1 MRARWS
7 LNARAAALGLVVTAL
22 VLGPAAAV
30 SATPP
35 VTLGTGYVLDDVGIL
50 TTDEISS
57 AEANLTEF
65 RDQSGLDLWVI
76 FVDEFTDPSS
86 SADWANQTALDNGLG
101 PTQYLLAVATESRQ
115 LYLSGDSA
123 GPVTDDQLA
132 AIEQNDTQPAL
143 RDNDWLGAIDA
154 TAAGLGDAIGIT
166 TGGSTDG
173 GSTDGGSGTDGGSTD
188 GGGPATS
195 GGSGGSSGVLPL
207 LAVGAVVVAG
217 FVLVGWV
224 LLRKRKR
231 PTGAGVEAPVVSTEE
246 LEQQASAALVAADDA
261 ITTSTQELGF
271 ARAQFGDEATAEFE
285 DALARAR
292 AAMTEAF
299 ALQQSLD
306 DEKPDTDASARAAYS
321 RILELCAAANADL
334 DAKAAAFDELR
345 QLEQNA
351 PEALVRVEDERAQ
364 AAAAIEAADAAL
376 VTLGTRFAPEAFA
389 TVADNTDQ
397 ARARL
402 EFAAEQLAEA
412 QRDVGAGRG
421 GEAAVGIRAAEDAVD
436 QARLLEKAID
446 DLATNL
452 AEGERQASALVGEL
466 ETDLAT
472 AASLPD
478 PDGRIAATTLAT
490 RRSIDEARKLLV
502 PPSRPLAAL
511 EALRSANDQ
520 IDAVIAGVRDAQ
532 ARDERARQ
540 QLAQAMLQAQA
551 QISAADDYIT
561 SRRGAVGAPARTR
574 LAEARASLAGAQQ
587 LQATDAAAALGQ
599 AGRAAQLAAEAT
611 SAAQSDVG
619 AFDGGGFGGSG
630 FGGGSGSNSGSGML
644 GAVLGGVVLNSLL
657 GGGGS
662 RSSGGFGG
670 LGGLG
675 GFGGSSRGGGSRGGS
690 FGGGRAR
697 PASFGGGGTRGR
709 RGGGRF

>member
-7 LNARAAALGLVVTAL
+7 LNARAAALGLFVTAL
-22 VLGPAAAV
+22 LLGPAAAA
-30 SATPP
+30 SATAP
-35 VTLGTGYVLDDVGIL
+35 VTLGTGYVLDDVGVL
-50 TTDEISS
+50 TSDEISA
-57 AEANLTEF
+57 AEADLAEF
-65 RDQSGLDLWVI
+65 REESGLDLWVV

-115 LYLSGDSA
+115 FYLSGDSA
-123 GPVTDDQLA
+123 GPVTDEHLG
-132 AIEQNDTQPAL
+132 AIEQNSTQPAL
-143 RDNDWLGAIDA
+143 ADDDWLGAIDA
-154 TAAGLGDAIGIT
+154 TAAGLGEAIGVT
-166 TGGSTDG
+166 SGT
-173 GSTDGGSGTDGGSTD
+173 GTDGGGTD
-188 GGGPATS
+188 GGATS
-195 GGSGGSSGVLPL
+195 GGSSGFLPL

-246 LEQQASAALVAADDA
+246 LERQASAALVATDDA

-299 ALQQSLD
+299 GLQQSLD
-306 DEKPDTDASARAAYS
+306 DEKPDTDAPARAAYS

-345 QLEQNA
+345 QLERNA
-351 PEALVRVEDERAQ
+351 PEALVRVEDERTK

-376 VTLGTRFAPEAFA
+376 ATLGTRYAPEAFA
-389 TVADNTDQ
+389 TVADNPDQ

-402 EFAAEQLAEA
+402 EF
-412 QRDVGAGRG
+412 
-421 GEAAVGIRAAEDAVD
+421 GIRAAEDAVD

-446 DLATNL
+446 DLTTNL
-452 AEGERQASALVGEL
+452 AEGERQAAALVSEL

-478 PDGRIAATTLAT
+478 PDGRIAAATLAT
-490 RRSIDEARKLLV
+490 RRGVDEARKLLV
-502 PPSRPLAAL
+502 SPSRPLAAL
-511 EALRSANDQ
+511 EALRAANDQ

-561 SRRGAVGAPARTR
+561 SRRGAVGATARTR

-611 SAAQSDVG
+611 SAAQRDVG
-619 AFDGGGFGGSG
+619 AFDGGGLGGG

-644 GAVLGGVVLNSLL
+644 GAMLGGVVLNSLL
-657 GGGGS
+657 SGGS

-675 GFGGSSRGGGSRGGS
+675 GLGGGSRGGGSRGG
-690 FGGGRAR
+690 
-697 PASFGGGGTRGR
+697 SFGGGGTRGR

>member
-22 VLGPAAAV
+22 LLGPAASA

-35 VTLGTGYVLDDVGIL
+35 VTLGTGYVFDDVGVL
-50 TTDEISS
+50 SADEISS
-57 AEANLTEF
+57 AEENLTQF
-65 RDQSGLDLWVI
+65 RDESGLDLWVVV
-76 FVDEFTDPSS
+76 VDEFTDPSS
-86 SADWANQTALDNGLG
+86 SVDWAYAAAEQNGLG

-115 LYLSGDSA
+115 FYLWGDSA
-123 GPVTDDQLA
+123 GPVTDEQLG

-143 RDNDWLGAIDA
+143 ADDNWLGAIDA
-154 TAAGLGDAIGIT
+154 TAAGLGEAIGIT
-166 TGGSTDG
+166 TGG
-173 GSTDGGSGTDGGSTD
+173 GTDGGGT
-188 GGGPATS
+188 
-195 GGSGGSSGVLPL
+195 SGGSSGFLPL

-217 FVLVGWV
+217 VVLVGWV

-246 LEQQASAALVAADDA
+246 LERQASAALVATDDA

-306 DEKPDTDASARAAYS
+306 DEKPDTDASARTALS

-351 PEALVRVEDERAQ
+351 PEALVRVEDERVK

-376 VTLGTRFAPEAFA
+376 AALASRYAPEAFA
-389 TVADNTDQ
+389 TVADNPDQ

-421 GEAAVGIRAAEDAVD
+421 GEAAIGIRAAEDAVD
-436 QARLLEKAID
+436 QARLIEKAVD

-452 AEGERQASALVGEL
+452 AEGERQASALVSEL

-490 RRSIDEARKLLV
+490 RRNVDEARTLLV
-502 PPSRPLAAL
+502 SPSRPLAAL

-561 SRRGAVGAPARTR
+561 SRRGAVGATARTR

-611 SAAQSDVG
+611 SAAQRDVG
-619 AFDGGGFGGSG
+619 AFDGGGFGG
-630 FGGGSGSNSGSGML
+630 GSGSNSVSGML
-644 GAVLGGVVLNSLL
+644 GAMLGGVVLNSLL

-675 GFGGSSRGGGSRGGS
+675 GFGGSSREGSSRGGS

>member
-22 VLGPAAAV
+22 VVGPAAAV

-50 TTDEISS
+50 TTDEISA

-65 RDQSGLDLWVI
+65 RDESGLDLWVV

-154 TAAGLGDAIGIT
+154 TAAGLGDAVGIT
-166 TGGSTDG
+166 T
-173 GSTDGGSGTDGGSTD
+173 GSGTDGGSTD

-246 LEQQASAALVAADDA
+246 LEQQASAALVATDDA

-292 AAMTEAF
+292 ATMTEAF

-321 RILELCAAANADL
+321 ASSNSARRRTPTSMPRPRPSTNCASSSRTLPRRWSASRTRGHRPRLRSKQPMPLWSPSGL
-334 DAKAAAFDELR
+334 DSR
-345 QLEQNA
+345 RR
-351 PEALVRVEDERAQ
+351 PSPRSRTTPIRPALAWSS
-364 AAAAIEAADAAL
+364 
-376 VTLGTRFAPEAFA
+376 PPSNSPKPSA
-389 TVADNTDQ
+389 TS
-397 ARARL
+397 ARA
-402 EFAAEQLAEA
+402 
-412 QRDVGAGRG
+412 GA
-421 GEAAVGIRAAEDAVD
+421 
-436 QARLLEKAID
+436 ARLL
-446 DLATNL
+446 
-452 AEGERQASALVGEL
+452 SAFVPPKTRSIRRGSSRKRSTTSRRTSPRVRARRPHSPANSRRTLRRPRHSP
-466 ETDLAT
+466 TRM
-472 AASLPD
+472 AASL
-478 PDGRIAATTLAT
+478 RQ
-490 RRSIDEARKLLV
+490 R
-502 PPSRPLAAL
+502 SRPGAVSTKHGSCSSRRAGPSPRWRHC
-511 EALRSANDQ
+511 ALR
-520 IDAVIAGVRDAQ
+520 
-532 ARDERARQ
+532 
-540 QLAQAMLQAQA
+540 M
-551 QISAADDYIT
+551 
-561 SRRGAVGAPARTR
+561 TR
-574 LAEARASLAGAQQ
+574 S
-587 LQATDAAAALGQ
+587 
-599 AGRAAQLAAEAT
+599 
-611 SAAQSDVG
+611 
-619 AFDGGGFGGSG
+619 
-630 FGGGSGSNSGSGML
+630 M
-644 GAVLGGVVLNSLL
+644 
-657 GGGGS
+657 
-662 RSSGGFGG
+662 
-670 LGGLG
+670 
-675 GFGGSSRGGGSRGGS
+675 
-690 FGGGRAR
+690 
-697 PASFGGGGTRGR
+697 P
-709 RGGGRF
+709 